1 MEIITLMD
9 RIKHDM
15 LQVIDKIEV
24 DVNELSS
31 YEYSPAVYSWQSS
44 SCGPEEEDWDEEE
57 EWQAKL
63 TYAID
68 SLKDGFLSD
77 WVNVTEEEDNNEEL
91 KAEVVAW
98 LESMQ
103 E

>member
-1 MEIITLMD
+1 MEIVTLMD

-15 LQVIDKIEV
+15 LKAVSEVEIEPS
-24 DVNELSS
+24 ELMS

-44 SCGPEEEDWDEEE
+44 ACGPEEEYWDEDE
-57 EWQAKL
+57 EWQAQL
-63 TYAID
+63 TKVIN
-68 SLKDGFLSD
+68 SLEDGFLSD
-77 WVNVTEEEDNNEEL
+77 WIDVTEEEDNDSEL
-91 KAEVVAW
+91 RAKVMAW